1 MEKGEVSRGKVE
13 TGRVSKCKVELGR
26 GKGVFVRWNG
36 VGGRE

>member
-26 GKGVFVRWNG
+26 GKGVVVRWNG